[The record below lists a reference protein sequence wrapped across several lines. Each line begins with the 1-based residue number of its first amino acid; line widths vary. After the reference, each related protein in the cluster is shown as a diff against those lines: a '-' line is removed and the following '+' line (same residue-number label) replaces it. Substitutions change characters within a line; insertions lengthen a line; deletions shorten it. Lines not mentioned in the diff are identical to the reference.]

1 MAIIDERHINKHKIA
16 KDYTLE
22 FLEQQKI
29 HLRNIIGH
37 FFEQIQSLK
46 YKIDF
51 LSDLEKI
58 KMNEIN
64 QKKK

>member
-1 MAIIDERHINKHKIA
+1 MAIIDERHIDKHKIA

-22 FLEQQKI
+22 FLKQQKI
-29 HLRNIIGH
+29 HLRNIIMH
-37 FFEQIQSLK
+37 FAEQIQAIK

-51 LSDLEKI
+51 VTDLEKI